1 MKTCPQC
8 NETNDDDQRF
18 CQSCGMDMGHLKSS
32 ADADAA
38 AELPSNFKQNIK
50 KLKAKPES
58 KNTAQK
64 ELAGRLILPDKKI
77 VQIDDS
83 QKFIGR
89 ADLRQYTKVS
99 PEKIPRS
106 YFTVCLDDG
115 RHILRNDTILTKNKT
130 ILVVNNEMRN
140 EEKIELK
147 NGDRITVSDVEIVF
161 EI

>member
-1 MKTCPQC
+1 MIKMKICPQC

-18 CQSCGMDMGHLKSS
+18 CQSCGMDLDHLKSS
-32 ADADAA
+32 VV
-38 AELPSNFKQNIK
+38 AELPSNFKENIK
-50 KLKAKPES
+50 KLKVNPES
-58 KNTAQK
+58 KNIAQK

-89 ADLRQYTKVS
+89 ADLKQYTKIS

-106 YFTVCLDDG
+106 YFSVYLDDG
-115 RHILRNDTILTKNKT
+115 RYILRNAITHTKNKT
-130 ILVVNNEMRN
+130 PLVLNNEMRN
-140 EEKIELK
+140 EEKIELE
-147 NGDRITVSDVEIVF
+147 NGDKITISDVEIVF